1 MSALKELENGNAAAV
16 ANKVFALHFYASAP
30 SFAINPAAKLTRQK

>member
-16 ANKVFALHFYASAP
+16 ANKKFFLQCSTP
-30 SFAINPAAKLTRQK
+30 LSFAINPAAKLTARQ